1 MFKKNKIKIFIT
13 IFILT
18 LILTF
23 TFPTIALAD
32 QTADVSGF
40 VIRLYKTCL
49 DRVPDPVGL
58 DSWVNNLVSGEITG
72 GQAAYGF
79 VFSEEL
85 KNKNLDNDQF
95 LTLLYKAFFDRP
107 ADIDGYNNWI
117 TLLNNGSSRELVF
130 LNFVN
135 SVEFANLCFAYG
147 IKAGTVTIKNTETV
161 TAVQVEDSKVPP
173 VVSSQVT
180 VNISSSPVNDKKEEV
195 LRYSKWAG
203 LGMGMF
209 STSDNIWSLS
219 SFFDNQVDTLLAN
232 GFTQLRIDIPYWGDT
247 GAVEISKA
255 AVVRAVS
262 KGAQVIWGVSSGAGT
277 ITSANWPAFRQAIL
291 DAAQWA
297 QDNGVYE
304 FQLGNEEETN
314 IDGST
319 ITADQIRTNLKS
331 VAADV
336 QAIFT
341 RGKISYSCEQDS
353 VSAWIEIG
361 KGDIDVLAFNA
372 YMGGTEFNNNWKN
385 VINDAVNAFGI
396 EGTYL
401 TEFAPSAASLDSYS
415 TDESVQAAAVNIM
428 IEYIKAS
435 GMTRAL
441 SFCYYDN
448 SLPFGPKG
456 FGALKT
462 DKTYRLFLN

>member
-1 MFKKNKIKIFIT
+1 MFKKNKFKIFT
-13 IFILT
+13 AVFT
-18 LILTF
+18 VVLILTF
-23 TFPTIALAD
+23 TFPTLAFAD
-32 QTADVSGF
+32 QTSNVNDF
-40 VIRLYKTCL
+40 VTRLYQTCL
-49 DRVPDPVGL
+49 ERDPDPAGL
-58 DSWVNNLVSGEITG
+58 DTWVNNLISGKITG

-79 VFSEEL
+79 IFSEEI
-85 KNKNLDNDQF
+85 KNKNLDNGQF
-95 LTLLYKAFFDRP
+95 LTLLYKAFFGRP
-107 ADIDGYNNWI
+107 ADIDGYNNWL
-117 TLLNNGSSRELVF
+117 TLLNNSFPRENIF

-135 SVEFANLCFAYG
+135 SAEFVNICSGYG
-147 IKAGTVTIKNTETV
+147 IQAGTINSENLQIIVLPAQSDNSEIPSAASEKTADQINSSASNIKNE
-161 TAVQVEDSKVPP
+161 EISK
-173 VVSSQVT
+173 SG
-180 VNISSSPVNDKKEEV
+180 
-195 LRYSKWAG
+195 KWDG

-219 SFFDNQVDTLLAN
+219 SFFDNQVDTLRAN

-247 GAVEISKA
+247 GAVEISKS
-255 AVVRAVS
+255 AVIRAVS

-277 ITSANWPAFRQAIL
+277 ITEANWPAFRQAIL

-304 FQLGNEEETN
+304 FQLGNEEEGN

-319 ITADQIRTNLKS
+319 MTEAQIRNNIKS
-331 VAADV
+331 VATDV

-353 VSAWIEIG
+353 VSAWIGIG
-361 KGDIDVLAFNA
+361 KGDIDILAFNA
-372 YMGGTEFNNNWKN
+372 YMGGTEFNDNWKN
-385 VINDAVNAFGI
+385 VITNAVSAFGS

-401 TEFAPSAASLDSYS
+401 TEFAPSAVSLNSYS
-415 TDESVQAAAVNIM
+415 TDESIQAAAVNTM

-448 SLPFGPKG
+448 SLPFGPTG

-462 DKTYRLFLN
+462 DKTYRLFF

>member
-1 MFKKNKIKIFIT
+1 MFKINKIKIFVAV
-13 IFILT
+13 FIAT
-18 LILTF
+18 LIIAF

-32 QTADVSGF
+32 QSEDVTGF
-40 VIRLYKTCL
+40 VTRLYQTCL
-49 DRVPDPVGL
+49 DRAPDPEGL
-58 DSWVNNLVSGEITG
+58 DYWVNNLMSGEITG
-72 GQAAYGF
+72 GQAAYGLI
-79 VFSEEL
+79 FSEEL
-85 KNKNLDNDQF
+85 KNKNLNNDQF
-95 LTLLYKAFFDRP
+95 LVLMYKAFFNRA
-107 ADIDGYNNWI
+107 ADIEGYNNWI
-117 TLLNNGSSRELVF
+117 TLLNNGSSREFVF

-135 SVEFANLCFAYG
+135 SAEFANICSGYG
-147 IKAGTVTIKNTETV
+147 IRSGTLTAENITV
-161 TAVQVEDSKVPP
+161 TAAENINPE
-173 VVSSQVT
+173 VSST
-180 VNISSSPVNDKKEEV
+180 VSDQAVINTNPSQASVQEGNTSK
-195 LRYSKWAG
+195 YSKWSG

-232 GFTQLRIDIPYWGDT
+232 GFTQLRIDIPYWSNT
-247 GAVEISKA
+247 SAVEISKS

-277 ITSANWPAFRQAIL
+277 ITEANWPAFRQAIL

-297 QDNGVYE
+297 QDNGVHE
-304 FQLGNEEETN
+304 FQLGNEEEKN

-319 ITADQIRTNLKS
+319 MTEAQMRANIKS
-331 VAADV
+331 VATDV

-353 VSAWIEIG
+353 VYAWIEIG
-361 KGDIDVLAFNA
+361 KGDIDILAFNA
-372 YMGGTEFNNNWKN
+372 YMGGTEFNDNWKN
-385 VINDAVNAFGI
+385 AITNAVNAFGSD
-396 EGTYL
+396 GTYL

-415 TDESVQAAAVNIM
+415 TDELIQAATVNTM